1 MPNAEAPPPRPQT
14 DADLA
19 RVSPEVTSLDLSG
32 AAISNDGLSTLR
44 RLPQLESVR
53 LAWTPVTDDGV
64 AALAACPR
72 LRHVDLLGTST
83 GDGAIRALAGKPDL
97 CDFRSGNLVTD
108 EGLARLHDLP
118 AFKEWRGGRRAMA
131 LLSSDA
137 KPNYLLLRGSFTDR
151 GLAGLSG
158 LQGLFALNLDS
169 DRLSITGAGLAPL
182 AALPHLEWLGFD
194 ATDAS
199 MAHIAALPHLRFL
212 LCQDTRATDDGFV
225 ALSKCSTLEYLWG
238 RRCHNLRR
246 RGFKALSALPA
257 LRALSVSCLNVD
269 DEGLAVLPDF
279 PALTELMPMD
289 VPDDG
294 YRHVGLCTRLE
305 SLVLMYCRETTDAA
319 TAHLTG
325 LGALK
330 KYFASYNQ
338 ITDRTPEILSSLSAL
353 EDVTFD
359 SCGGLTNAGVAT
371 LARLP
376 RLRHVAVS
384 GMPGVTAAIIDAF
397 PKGVVRYTS

>member
-1 MPNAEAPPPRPQT
+1 MLNAGIPPPSPRT

-19 RVSPEVTSLDLSG
+19 RVSPEVTSLDLGG
-32 AAISNDGLSTLR
+32 AAISNAGLSALR
-44 RLPQLESVR
+44 RLPLLESVN

-64 AALAACPR
+64 AVLAACPR

-83 GDGAIRALAGKPDL
+83 GDGAIRALAGKVEL
-97 CDFRSGNLVTD
+97 CDFRSGNDVTD

-118 AFKEWRGGRRAMA
+118 AFMQWRGGPSEMA
-131 LLSSDA
+131 LLSHDA
-137 KPNYLLLRGSFTDR
+137 RPNYLLLRGSFTDQ
-151 GLAGLSG
+151 GLAALSD

-169 DRLSITGAGLAPL
+169 VRVSVTGAGLAPL

-199 MAHIAALPHLRFL
+199 MPHIAALPHLRFL
-212 LCQDTRATDDGFV
+212 LCQDTKATDDGFV
-225 ALSKCSTLEYLWG
+225 ALSQCSTLEYLWG

-246 RGFKALSALPA
+246 RGFTALSTLPA

-279 PALTELMPMD
+279 PALRELMPMD

-294 YRHVGLCTRLE
+294 YRHVGRCTRLE

-319 TAHLTG
+319 TAHLAG
-325 LGALK
+325 LSALR
-330 KYFASYNQ
+330 KYFASYNR
-338 ITDRTPEILSSLSAL
+338 ITDRTPEILSGLPSL

-359 SCGGLTNAGVAT
+359 SCAGLTNTGVAT

-376 RLRHVAVS
+376 RLKRVALS
-384 GMPGVTAAIIDAF
+384 GMAGVTAAVIDEF
-397 PKGVVRYTS
+397 PQGVVQYES